1 MRRRLVPI
9 LLASSCHGG
18 APAGSGTAS
27 SSAGTDATASGASTG
42 ATATGE
48 PSGSSTTTAG
58 SSGSSSAGSSDG
70 ADTHGESSSS
80 GGGGPV
86 ACTLSGQAG
95 LCEDVVACEGL
106 SLLGVCDGVPSLQCC
121 LPDATACSV
130 QGAPGLCLPT
140 AQCPRGLEQTAGL
153 CPGDADIQCC
163 TDPAL
168 ACDESAMPLPN
179 EGLVEVAF
187 DPGCPPGMITID
199 GFCIDRFE
207 ASLVVL
213 DDGGAVVSSH
223 SPYFP
228 PGDTPVR
235 AVSIEGAVPQGYIDA
250 DAAQA
255 ACAAAGKR
263 LCTDA
268 EWLRA
273 CQGAAATIYP
283 WGDRAMPGVCN
294 DARAQHPAIEYFGTA
309 EPWIWS
315 ELGNPCILQVPD
327 GLQTTGAH
335 PGCVTAEG
343 AFDMVGNLHEWTAD
357 PAGTFRGGFFV
368 DTVLNGPGCTYA
380 TVAHDRSHW
389 DYSTGFRCCADP

>member
-1 MRRRLVPI
+1 MIRRIAPV
-9 LLASSCHGG
+9 LLLSSCHGA
-18 APAGSGTAS
+18 APATGDATGS
-27 SSAGTDATASGASTG
+27 SSGTDAIASTSSTGASASTG
-42 ATATGE
+42 ALE
-48 PSGSSTTTAG
+48 SSSGDVG
-58 SSGSSSAGSSDG
+58 SSGGSSDG
-70 ADTHGESSSS
+70 ADTVGESSSS
-80 GGGGPV
+80 TGGEAM

-95 LCEDVVACEGL
+95 LCEDVVGCAGL

-121 LPDATACSV
+121 LPDAVSCSV
-130 QGAPGLCLPT
+130 LGAPGLCLPT

-179 EGLVEVAF
+179 EGLVEVVL
-187 DPGCPPGMITID
+187 DPSCPPGMIAID
-199 GFCIDRFE
+199 SFCIDRFE
-207 ASLVVL
+207 AALVVI

-228 PGDTPVR
+228 PGDTLVR

-250 DAAQA
+250 DSAQA

-263 LCTDA
+263 LCSDT

-273 CQGAAATIYP
+273 CRGEAATIYP

-294 DARAQHPAIEYFGTA
+294 DARAQHPAVEYFGTA

-327 GLQTTGAH
+327 GVQTTGAH